1 LFFVTRASGEVI
13 KRRSLNPPAASDP
26 VVFGPSS
33 VFAHIISFVSP
44 RVLCLRTVLEMDTL
58 THMLPH
64 TACTSLQTPHAQ
76 VSSKWREAL
85 VVALH
90 ILHPEKCLVFL
101 IGRPGHINIF
111 SHPLY
116 TITNAM
122 LYEAVDSIHAGQ

>member
-1 LFFVTRASGEVI
+1 MTRASGEVI

-90 ILHPEKCLVFL
+90 TLHPETCLVSL
-101 IGRPGHINIF
+101 IGGYKLWPRPMCI
-111 SHPLY
+111 
-116 TITNAM
+116 ITNAM
-122 LYEAVDSIHAGQ
+122 LYDAVDSIHVGQ